1 MPSRRNFRPNFRR
14 NSRRDFLSFLAA
26 SPLALA
32 QSGPITDPKDA
43 LNVLDF
49 EEAARRAVPIAHF
62 AYMTTGVD
70 DDATLKANR
79 EGFGKFQLR
88 PRRLVDVSKV
98 DPSVDLFG
106 TKWPSP
112 IYICPCGYQKAF
124 HADGELASAR
134 AARAKNAVQMLSN
147 TTSTA
152 VEDVAGALGR
162 APWFQ
167 LYAPSQPAAL
177 EKLVRRV
184 EAAGCPVLVLT
195 VDQNGG
201 RNTETQK
208 RLTKAD
214 TRVCTNCHQS
224 VPGTPD
230 DRQNRQNRVMLA
242 GIDNTGG
249 SNSPSMTWEI
259 VDRLK
264 NLTRMKLI
272 VKGLETGEDAD
283 LACRHGAD
291 GIVVSNHGGR
301 ALETGR
307 GAIECLPEVVAAVS
321 GRIPIMVD
329 GGFRR
334 GTDVFKAL
342 ALGARAV
349 GIGRPYL
356 WGLGAF
362 GQAGVERVLDILNA
376 ELTLAMKQ
384 CGARS
389 VGEITRAF
397 VV

>member
-1 MPSRRNFRPNFRR
+1 MPSRRNSRH
-14 NSRRDFLSFLAA
+14 NSRREFLSFLAA

-43 LNVLDF
+43 LDVLDF

-79 EGFGKFQLR
+79 EGFKKIQLR

-106 TKWPSP
+106 TRWPSP
-112 IYICPCGYQKAF
+112 IYICPCGRQQAF
-124 HADGELASAR
+124 HADGELATAR
-134 AARAKNAVQMLSN
+134 AARAKRALQMLSN

-152 VEDVAGALGR
+152 VEEVAGALGR

-214 TRVCTNCHQS
+214 TRVCTNCHQGM
-224 VPGTPD
+224 PGTPVG
-230 DRQNRQNRVMLA
+230 RGTGVMLA

-249 SNSPSMTWEI
+249 SNSPAMTWEI

-307 GAIECLPEVVAAVS
+307 GTIECLPEVVAAVS
-321 GRIPIMVD
+321 GRIPVLID

-376 ELTLAMKQ
+376 ELALAMKQ
-384 CGARS
+384 CGTRS

-397 VV
+397 VT